1 MNLTM
6 LLIYFYSS
14 VQNSI
19 HIFIFKNNSN
29 RYKAYHIMFLISISL
44 LVMRLGIL
52 LYLQIF
58 LSLL

>member
-19 HIFIFKNNSN
+19 HIVIFKNNSN